1 MIHKFVKADSLKQC
15 DKEFLIQYIQQL
27 FEEIG
32 LLANCNQDLQD
43 VLEKERSF
51 HKDYVRYARNTN
63 IIQEMEDYVKQH
75 DPKIIVSEEFVNE
88 SDI

>member
-1 MIHKFVKADSLKQC
+1 MIHKFVKSESLKQC

-27 FEEIG
+27 FEEID

-43 VLEKERSF
+43 VLEKERAF
-51 HKDYVRYARNTN
+51 HKDYVRYARNTS

-75 DPKIIVSEEFVNE
+75 EPTIKVPEEFVNE

>member
-1 MIHKFVKADSLKQC
+1 MIHKFVKSESLRQC

-27 FEEIG
+27 FEEID

-43 VLEKERSF
+43 VLEKERAF

-63 IIQEMEDYVKQH
+63 IIQEMEDYVKQYN
-75 DPKIIVSEEFVNE
+75 PTIKVSEEFVNE

>member
-1 MIHKFVKADSLKQC
+1 MIHKFVKPDSLNQC

-27 FEEIG
+27 FEEIN

-63 IIQEMEDYVKQH
+63 IIQEMEDYVKQY
-75 DPKIIVSEEFVNE
+75 DPTIKVSEEFVNE